1 MAPSYL
7 GIMDWGIGGLSVYQQ
22 LRLQNKSTNVCY
34 LSDSGF
40 TPYGKLSASEM
51 QNRFE
56 SIADFF
62 KSHHISTVFV
72 ACNAAS
78 SALEG
83 PQQVIR
89 GVSFIS
95 LIPFGV
101 AQVQKSNFKQIA
113 VIGGDLT
120 ISSKSYEK
128 HFTAESE
135 KKMTYV
141 SAQPLSALV
150 EAGKL
155 QGEHVESIIQKIFM
169 NLESS
174 EIILLACTH
183 YPALIPTFQ
192 KMYPKITY
200 LDPAVLM
207 AASCEFKGENQFQ
220 FFTTGSVTETQ
231 KAAKAAF
238 HIELTSINSAQF

>member
-1 MAPSYL
+1 MTNTL

-22 LRLQNKSTNVCY
+22 IRLQKKSTNICY

-40 TPYGKLSASEM
+40 TPYGKLSKPQM
-51 QNRFE
+51 QKRFE

-62 KSHHISTVFV
+62 KSQQVSTVFV

-78 SALEG
+78 SAIEG
-83 PQQVIR
+83 VEQVIHDVR
-89 GVSFIS
+89 FIS

-101 AQVQKSNFKQIA
+101 AQVQKSHFKQVA

-120 ISSKSYEK
+120 ISSKNYEK
-128 HFTAESE
+128 YFAQQSE

-141 SAQPLSALV
+141 SAQPLSAFV
-150 EAGKL
+150 EAGEL
-155 QGEHVESIIQKIFM
+155 YGEHVEHIIQKIFS
-169 NLESS
+169 LLGSPDAV
-174 EIILLACTH
+174 LLACTH
-183 YPALIPTFQ
+183 YPALTPTFQ
-192 KMYPKITY
+192 KMYPQINY

-207 AASCEFKGENQFQ
+207 AASCEMIGENQFQ
-220 FFTTGSVTETQ
+220 FFTTGSAPETQ

-238 HIELTSINSAQF
+238 HIELNSINSIQI

>member
-1 MAPSYL
+1 MTTTL

-22 LRLQNKSTNVCY
+22 IRHQNKSTNICY

-40 TPYGKLSASEM
+40 TPYGKLSKIQM
-51 QNRFE
+51 QSRFQ

-62 KSHHISTVFV
+62 KSRQVTTVFV

-78 SALEG
+78 SAIEG
-83 PQQVIR
+83 AEQVIHDVR
-89 GVSFIS
+89 FIS

-101 AQVQKSNFKQIA
+101 TQVQKSHFKQVA

-128 HFTAESE
+128 YFAEQSE

-150 EAGKL
+150 EAGEL
-155 QGEHVESIIQKIFM
+155 RGENIEHIIRKIFTQ
-169 NLESS
+169 LGSPEAV
-174 EIILLACTH
+174 LLACTH

-192 KMYPKITY
+192 KIYPKIDY

-207 AASCEFKGENQFQ
+207 AASCELKGENQFQ
-220 FFTTGSVTETQ
+220 FFTTGSVPETQ

-238 HIELTSINSAQF
+238 HTELNSINSIQI